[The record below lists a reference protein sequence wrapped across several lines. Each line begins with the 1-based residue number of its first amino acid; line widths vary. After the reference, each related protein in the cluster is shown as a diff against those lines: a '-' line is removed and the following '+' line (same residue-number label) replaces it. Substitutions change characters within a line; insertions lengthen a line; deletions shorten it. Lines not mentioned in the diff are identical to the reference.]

1 MVDAALGTK
10 RTCPSCASRFY
21 DLNNHPISC
30 PHCSESFVV
39 ESILP
44 SKAGRPAAPA
54 PAPQPEAPKVA
65 VPEVTTNQDDDKV
78 DDADDETAGI
88 GDVDLGED
96 TKVVASE
103 NDNTFLE
110 TDDDD
115 QTNVTDIVAPGPKGD
130 EET

>member
-21 DLNNHPISC
+21 DLNNDPISC

-44 SKAGRPAAPA
+44 SKAGSPAAPA

-88 GDVDLGED
+88 EDVDLGED
-96 TKVVASE
+96 TTVVASE

-115 QTNVTDIVAPGPKGD
+115 QTNVTDIVASGPKGD